1 MRRWA
6 SRRCQFTPSGRHK
19 GRRPPRRPPR
29 ASSAAAMAHGYPTA
43 PLGSPALELP
53 SFWAAQ
59 PQPQPQHPTWG
70 WPDGSSSASP
80 ASSPDS
86 CGFSPSPCPWSSAG
100 LGTRKGSGSGS
111 SGRRARL
118 GLGQRQSASQR
129 EKHRMR
135 RLAQALHTLRL
146 YLPASV
152 APAGQ
157 SLTKI
162 ETLRLASRYIAHLSE
177 QLGLSEEALTRAAR
191 RPPTAPDPLAWSRG
205 LQQDPLDA
213 SCCCSSPVSP
223 SAPWLL
229 GSPSCSGTG
238 APAESST
245 DGGGRIE
252 PPWTAELAEL
262 DLSSQI
268 LPDELVAFLEGFL
281 PPASQG

>member
-1 MRRWA
+1 
-6 SRRCQFTPSGRHK
+6 
-19 GRRPPRRPPR
+19 
-29 ASSAAAMAHGYPTA
+29 MAHGYPTT
-43 PLGSPALELP
+43 PLGSPPLELP

-59 PQPQPQHPTWG
+59 PQPQPQYPTWG

-100 LGTRKGSGSGS
+100 LEARKGSSGS
-111 SGRRARL
+111 SSSGSGRRARL

-177 QLGLSEEALTRAAR
+177 QLGLSEEALARAAR

-205 LQQDPLDA
+205 IQQDPLDA
-213 SCCCSSPVSP
+213 SCCCRSPASP
-223 SAPWLL
+223 STPWLL
-229 GSPSCSGTG
+229 GSPSCSGIG

-245 DGGGRIE
+245 DGGGRTE
-252 PPWTAELAEL
+252 PPWTAEL

>member
-1 MRRWA
+1 
-6 SRRCQFTPSGRHK
+6 
-19 GRRPPRRPPR
+19 
-29 ASSAAAMAHGYPTA
+29 MAHGYPTA
-43 PLGSPALELP
+43 PLGNPALQLP

-59 PQPQPQHPTWG
+59 PHPQPQHPTWE
-70 WPDGSSSASP
+70 WPDCSSSASP

-86 CGFSPSPCPWSSAG
+86 CGLSPSPCPWSSAG
-100 LGTRKGSGSGS
+100 LGARKGGAGGAGSNC

-177 QLGLSEEALTRAAR
+177 QLGLSEEALVRAAR

-205 LQQDPLDA
+205 LQQDPIDA
-213 SCCCSSPVSP
+213 SCCCRSPASP

-229 GSPSCSGTG
+229 GSPSCSGSG

-245 DGGGRIE
+245 DGGGRTE
-252 PPWTAELAEL
+252 SPWTAELAEL